1 MDWTCCLFLC
11 RMNKWL
17 WTDWNFCQ
25 RSHCRPVL
33 PDSLISKGVAY
44 ELNNFR
50 SMTTHGI
57 VYMTGWRSSVM
68 FHHYHYQAS
77 NLHCQ
82 GWTKSDLN
90 FLVTNIMNKSKCSLR
105 SLFSPRE
112 KLSISSNLQI
122 ALLNKVMSTKPD
134 FTSKN
139 KRKLS
144 VDEVCSNFC
153 ELLLP
158 ATNMSSDPEGL
169 IGRRIRH
176 RWNVEGSEH
185 WYVFRNNFRYCSMH
199 RWLVVWWWGAGSF
212 IKFKSRY
219 W

>member
-1 MDWTCCLFLC
+1 MKRLHVPYAVPERGRWPTIDKCIMLALIVWYHTKWIGPAVYFCVGWTNGCEQIGISAKDLIAGCNYKL
-11 RMNKWL
+11 
-17 WTDWNFCQ
+17 
-25 RSHCRPVL
+25 PVL

-90 FLVTNIMNKSKCSLR
+90 FLVTNIMNKSKWSLR
-105 SLFSPRE
+105 SLFSLRE

-122 ALLNKVMSTKPD
+122 ALLNSPVDKTR
-134 FTSKN
+134 FHLN
-139 KRKLS
+139 KQEKT
-144 VDEVCSNFC
+144 FC
-153 ELLLP
+153 
-158 ATNMSSDPEGL
+158 G
-169 IGRRIRH
+169 
-176 RWNVEGSEH
+176 
-185 WYVFRNNFRYCSMH
+185 CSM
-199 RWLVVWWWGAGSF
+199 
-212 IKFKSRY
+212 
-219 W
+219 